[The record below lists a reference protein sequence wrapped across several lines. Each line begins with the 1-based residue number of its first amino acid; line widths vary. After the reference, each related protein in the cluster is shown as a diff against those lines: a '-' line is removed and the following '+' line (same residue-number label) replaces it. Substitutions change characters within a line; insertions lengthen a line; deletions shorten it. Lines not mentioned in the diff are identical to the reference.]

1 MNELRDILKEEYIK
15 KEEDSFT
22 PQSLMD
28 MIEEIYSAMGSK
40 VIVEG
45 PDKLERGKKEKEET
59 IEIALPFVQ
68 LSEAWGKPNSDSRN
82 QINQFVEQIGINVSG
97 AGPVGTL
104 RGRLAQLRNFTTTM
118 LDPASTEAQE
128 ELAISQVIANILL
141 LDTLAAIV
149 TGGEE
154 SEYSPS
160 PAGFLF
166 EGFVAALAGGDSAQI
181 KAAAAGTIADVTL
194 GSAEDG
200 VPVSLKLLAKSGGGV
215 HGSVTDLVKSF
226 GESSSQLLG
235 GWAPT
240 PEEVGAVTTEGRR
253 PASPGTVWRRE
264 IDPETGEEEQYLVST
279 STGEPVPPEEYAVAD
294 PQTGQDIVGMKYI
307 IVLKNYKAA
316 GTVLHFYEFDFTLEK
331 FNAWVEGE
339 WEGKTIK
346 KKIPRRG
353 AAETQF
359 KLGKT
364 DYIYGPGGKGSG
376 TGAVMIIDSFE
387 LPTSKNVRLQAQKVL
402 KDLYRDFYNIL
413 KTLKATTD
421 SLNAYLSNPEDAQ
434 PKGKEAAVSA
444 DKLEK
449 DIMKTTDDDDFE
461 HPFE

>member
-1 MNELRDILKEEYIK
+1 MSELRDILKEEYIK

-22 PQSLMD
+22 PQVLME
-28 MIEEIYSAMGSK
+28 MIEEIYSAMESK

-45 PDKLERGKKEKEET
+45 ADKLERGKRKEEET
-59 IEIALPFVQ
+59 IDIALPFVQ
-68 LSEAWGKPNSDSRN
+68 LSEAWGKVNSEHRD
-82 QINQFVEQIGINVSG
+82 QIDEFVKQIGVDVSG
-97 AGPVGTL
+97 AGPIGTL
-104 RGRLAQLRNFTTTM
+104 RSRLDRLRRFTTTM

-128 ELAISQVIANILL
+128 TLPISKVIANILL

-154 SEYSPS
+154 AEYSPS

-166 EGFVAALAGGDSAQI
+166 EGFVAALAGGDSQQI

-200 VPVSLKLLAKSGGGV
+200 VPVSLKLLSRSGGGV
-215 HGSVTDLVKSF
+215 HGSVADLVKSF

-235 GWAPT
+235 GWAPEQ
-240 PEEVGAVTTEGRR
+240 PAAVTTEGRK
-253 PASPGTVWRRE
+253 PSAPETVWRHD
-264 IDPETGEEEQYLVST
+264 IDPETGEEERYLAYVA
-279 STGEPVPPEEYAVAD
+279 TGERVSPEEHAVAD
-294 PQTGQDIVGMKYI
+294 PHAGKDIVGMKYI
-307 IVLKNYKAA
+307 IVLKDYKAA
-316 GTVLHFYEFDFTLEK
+316 GTVLEFYEFDFTLEK
-331 FNAWVEGE
+331 FNAWVEGK
-339 WEGKTIK
+339 WQGKKIK
-346 KKIPRRG
+346 KRIPRHG
-353 AAETQF
+353 ADGTQF
-359 KLGKT
+359 NLGKT
-364 DYIYGPGGKGSG
+364 DYIYGPGGKGSR
-376 TGAVMIIDSFE
+376 TGSVMIMEPFE
-387 LPTSKNVRLQAQKVL
+387 LPTSKNVRLLAQKVL